1 MTAGKPRF
9 AIKNRSN
16 SAADFTCMLLLCE
29 TEELNPVRCRDGREV
44 LLYSLFPLYTEERDL
59 EKAQGIEPLFHHL
72 TAANVSMVVDPGRV
86 NSAPGKVG

>member
-1 MTAGKPRF
+1 MTAGKLRF
-9 AIKNRSN
+9 AIRNRSTLGGL
-16 SAADFTCMLLLCE
+16 TCILLLCE